1 MENLKTLNTTLLLIL
16 KDKKILLAEKKRG
29 FAMGKF
35 NGIGGKQDAGET
47 IEEAMIR
54 ETKEEINVLPKNYKQ
69 VGLIHFDVWY
79 KGERVNLNL
88 NIFTCTDY
96 IGEISE
102 TEEMRPVWFSIE
114 NIPYEKML
122 EDDLLWLPLV
132 LDGKNVAG
140 SVKFNKDLNMEYNT
154 IHAVNKFD
162 EEEQK
167 LL

>member
-16 KDKKILLAEKKRG
+16 KDNKILLAEKKRG
-29 FAMGKF
+29 FATGKF

-47 IEEAMIR
+47 IEQTMIR
-54 ETKEEINVLPKNYKQ
+54 ETQEEINVTPTNYNQ

-88 NIFTCTDY
+88 NIFTCTDFV
-96 IGEISE
+96 GDVAE
-102 TEEMRPVWFSIE
+102 TEEMRPVWFERE
-114 NIPYEKML
+114 NLPFDKMI

-140 SVKFNKDLNMEYNT
+140 KVKLNQDLKMEYNT
-154 IHAVNKFD
+154 IHAVERFD
-162 EEEQK
+162 EEENV
-167 LL
+167 L